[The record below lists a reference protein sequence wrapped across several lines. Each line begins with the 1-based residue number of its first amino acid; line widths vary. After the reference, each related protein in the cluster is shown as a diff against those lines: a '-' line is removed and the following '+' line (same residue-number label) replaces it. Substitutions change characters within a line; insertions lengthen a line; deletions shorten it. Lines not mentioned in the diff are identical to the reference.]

1 MSVPASSEAG
11 VHPAVVKI
19 AVGAAIWFLVVT
31 WFSFAWDG
39 ETDFLLAIV
48 ILFFA
53 IFFTLFLLTASFS
66 AHDPR
71 WPTRETSFSEFL
83 KSNVGIGSSTLRGR
97 DVLIQIALIPVA
109 LALAA
114 TLIGLAWLIFG

>member
-1 MSVPASSEAG
+1 MSVPAPREAG

-19 AVGAAIWFLVVT
+19 AVGAAIWFLVET

-71 WPTRETSFSEFL
+71 RPARETSFREFL

-109 LALAA
+109 LALAV
-114 TLIGLAWLIFG
+114 TLIGLAWMIFG

>member
-71 WPTRETSFSEFL
+71 WPARETSFGEFL
-83 KSNVGIGSSTLRGR
+83 KSNVGVGSGTLPGR
-97 DVLIQIALIPVA
+97 EVLIQITLIPVA

>member
-1 MSVPASSEAG
+1 MPGHEAG
-11 VHPAVVKI
+11 VHPVVTKI

-66 AHDPR
+66 TDDPR
-71 WPTRETSFSEFL
+71 WPVRETSFREFL
-83 KSNVGIGSSTLRGR
+83 KSNVGIDSGTMRGR

-114 TLIGLAWLIFG
+114 TLIGLAWVILG